1 MSQRASDTPNTKDK
15 VMKAKLWII
24 ASCMTLVSIPALA
37 DDYVI
42 TVNGMVCE
50 FCSLGVTKK
59 IAKLPFI
66 DRSKYTDGVDVEIE
80 NQKVTI
86 AVKEGDVLDKDALF
100 EAIESGGYNPIE
112 IFALSADGERTALQ
126 P

>member
-1 MSQRASDTPNTKDK
+1 
-15 VMKAKLWII
+15 MKIRVWILVF
-24 ASCMTLVSIPALA
+24 CMTLVTLPAVA
-37 DDYVI
+37 QDYVI

-50 FCSLGVTKK
+50 FCALGVTKK

-66 DRSKYTDGVDVEIE
+66 DKSKYTDGVDVEIE

-86 AVKEGDVLDKDALF
+86 AVQDGAELDKDALF
-100 EAIESGGYNPIE
+100 AAIESGGYNPIE
-112 IFALSADGERTALQ
+112 IFEISADGEHIAYQ

>member
-1 MSQRASDTPNTKDK
+1 
-15 VMKAKLWII
+15 MKIKFRILAFCI
-24 ASCMTLVSIPALA
+24 TLFATAALA
-37 DDYVI
+37 EDYVI
-42 TVNGMVCE
+42 EVNGIVCE

-80 NQKVTI
+80 HQRVTI
-86 AVKEGDVLDKDALF
+86 AVKDGATLDRDALF
-100 EAIESGGYNPIE
+100 KAIESGGYNPVE
-112 IFALSADGERTALQ
+112 IFTLSAAGERIAYQ